1 LNIYIATHGE
11 KGQGA
16 NPGLTETGKAQIA
29 ALPIPDGITQVVV
42 GTGRRF
48 CDILAAVKDRVGN
61 VPVKYSPLCGSA
73 DSGEKSETGF
83 NVTLAD
89 GTSVEIG
96 GYIGLIGTPGIDLV
110 AWLGSLPDNT
120 LLCAGREFLGGIG
133 FKTGVP
139 GRLYRYDGSG
149 VTEVA

>member
-1 LNIYIATHGE
+1 MNIYIITHGE
-11 KGQGA
+11 KGPGV
-16 NPGLTETGKAQIA
+16 NPGLTEAGRAQIA
-29 ALPIPDGITQVVV
+29 SLPIPDGITQVVV

-48 CDILAAVKDRVGN
+48 CDILATIKERVGDI
-61 VPVKYSPLCGSA
+61 PIKYSPLCGSA

-83 NVTLAD
+83 NVLLAD

-96 GYIGLIGTPGIDLV
+96 GYIGLIGTLGIDLV
-110 AWLGSLPDNT
+110 AWTRSLPDNT

-139 GRLYRYDGSG
+139 GRLYRFDGSM
-149 VTEVA
+149 VTEVT